1 MKNRKMLVPA
11 NKEPEVVE
19 VVRPIVEREVVIK
32 GMEPNILI
40 AQNHVA
46 LIPNPNNSFPVF
58 LRSMVNH
65 DQKEQYV
72 LAESLFNAFTDKLIF
87 LLTDVYM
94 SALNVCIADG
104 IISPAIVDI
113 KDFRPDFIVNRSEI
127 ESDIALCATRYSQNL
142 FNKLYQYA
150 VFGRNSDT
158 EDPNELINYLNT
170 VVSSSSNLITH
181 HIATYYNDMI
191 TSGGIAYGSYSH
203 MQNLGLYD
211 NAYREDNV
219 IGSLFGIEEDVKK
232 NNEFIEYTQG
242 LCKGVSGM
250 FEFEEE

>member
-72 LAESLFNAFTDKLIF
+72 LA
-87 LLTDVYM
+87 
-94 SALNVCIADG
+94 
-104 IISPAIVDI
+104 
-113 KDFRPDFIVNRSEI
+113 
-127 ESDIALCATRYSQNL
+127 
-142 FNKLYQYA
+142 
-150 VFGRNSDT
+150 
-158 EDPNELINYLNT
+158 
-170 VVSSSSNLITH
+170 
-181 HIATYYNDMI
+181 
-191 TSGGIAYGSYSH
+191 
-203 MQNLGLYD
+203 
-211 NAYREDNV
+211 
-219 IGSLFGIEEDVKK
+219 
-232 NNEFIEYTQG
+232 
-242 LCKGVSGM
+242 
-250 FEFEEE
+250 